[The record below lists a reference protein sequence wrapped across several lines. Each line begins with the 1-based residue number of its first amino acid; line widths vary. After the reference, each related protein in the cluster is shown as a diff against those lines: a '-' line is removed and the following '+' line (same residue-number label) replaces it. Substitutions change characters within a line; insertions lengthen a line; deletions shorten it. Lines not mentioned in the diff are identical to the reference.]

1 MVPLFT
7 LSAAVKESSSLSLS
21 EEFPKLLGDSSHLL
35 RTYMASAIKV
45 LFVRHVTNASAVPA
59 PRDHQYE
66 MFERVAQ
73 ILVQSLTETA
83 AVSKCYWSFWVERE
97 PGSVLCRIA
106 P

>member
-1 MVPLFT
+1 MSLLIGFMVPIFT

-73 ILVQSLTETA
+73 ILVQSLTETV
-83 AVSKCYWSFWVERE
+83 AVSKCYWPFW
-97 PGSVLCRIA
+97 G
-106 P
+106 